1 MMEQILKYKAVFPG
15 KWGDEITRVYNTKS
29 VAIRETKK
37 HLAACQ
43 DCNTSHFGEVYEC
56 SMTFDG
62 HCNRIRLIFEMES

>member
-1 MMEQILKYKAVFPG
+1 MEQYTKYKAVFPG
-15 KWGDEITRVYNTKS
+15 RWGDTIERVYKTKA

-56 SMTFDG
+56 TMTPTG
-62 HCNRIRLIFEMES
+62 HCTRIRLIFEQEV